1 MSVVFDFPMPIRVV
15 CNLVRYCSCTSVVVK
30 LIIFLHLQPHYVI
43 LIQDEMV
50 NIGSN
55 FLGIMAKLRDTWVDA
70 EEKEHITDQNQLQ
83 NQLI

>member
-1 MSVVFDFPMPIRVV
+1 M
-15 CNLVRYCSCTSVVVK
+15 
-30 LIIFLHLQPHYVI
+30 QPLYVI

-70 EEKEHITDQNQLQ
+70 EETQHITDQNQLQ
-83 NQLI
+83 N